1 MLDKKES
8 RFFKFKIS
16 YLASTGANCI
26 LLSMAVILAFRY
38 VLKACFYG
46 LSTIKLKQNGG
57 LPNFFMSSFYSSFVL
72 VDTVLF

>member
-1 MLDKKES
+1 LRWFTVSNLNKKEYDKILYKKES

-38 VLKACFYG
+38 VLKAC
-46 LSTIKLKQNGG
+46 SMAS
-57 LPNFFMSSFYSSFVL
+57 PVVL
-72 VDTVLF
+72 A